1 MIKLLVRIFVV
12 LVALVVVA
20 FLCRNFIARK
30 AVEVGV
36 KQVTGFPL
44 EIGSVDLGVF
54 GGRLEV
60 QNLKLM
66 NPAEF
71 PEKAF
76 VDLPLLRVDYHT
88 LSMLSGS
95 PHIQEVAVNVT
106 EVVLVKNAK
115 GETNAQVLQAKVT
128 PASSGSSQ
136 PGGDKSPKTEP
147 SGGAHYRVD
156 LVRVH
161 IGTVRILDYSKGTKP
176 TEKNITLNKDVV
188 FKDVNESTSITA
200 LVMRTVFGQVGAV
213 AGDLVKGLGGATKGA
228 TDTLQKTSQGLFDS
242 IKKAVPA
249 K

>member
-1 MIKLLVRIFVV
+1 MKKILVRILAVLVV
-12 LVALVVVA
+12 LVVAA
-20 FLCRNFIARK
+20 FLFRNFIARK

-66 NPAEF
+66 NPPEF

-76 VDLPLLRVDYHT
+76 VDLPLFKVDYHT

-95 PHIQEVAVNVT
+95 PHIKEVDVNVA

-115 GETNAQVLQAKVT
+115 GESNAQVLQAKVT

-136 PGGDKSPKTEP
+136 PEGDKSPKTEP
-147 SGGAHYRVD
+147 SGSVRYRVD

-161 IGTVRILDYSKGTKP
+161 IGTVRILDYSKGNKP
-176 TEKNITLNKDVV
+176 TEKKITLNKDVV
-188 FKDVNESTSITA
+188 FKDVDESTSITA
-200 LVMRTVFGQVGAV
+200 LVMRTVFGQVGEV
-213 AGDLVKGLGGATKGA
+213 AGDLVKGVGEAAKGA
-228 TDTLQKTSQGLFDS
+228 TETLQKTGQGLFDS
-242 IKKAVPA
+242 IKKAVPG